1 MVLRTKDTLQEKQ
14 ENATTVGA
22 QGYKDEQKETRI
34 PGRGVTNCHYDMR
47 VGHKD
52 RFRN

>member
-1 MVLRTKDTLQEKQ
+1 MVLRTKDTSQEKQ
-14 ENATTVGA
+14 ENTTTVGA
-22 QGYKDEQKETRI
+22 QGYKDVQKETRI
-34 PGRGVTNCHYDMR
+34 PGRGVTNCHCDIR